1 MNSELGM
8 LLPFAAVMFVMWCGT
23 RIVLRWIDRSRVSPV
38 NAERR
43 LHERS
48 DRKTGSRKRSD
59 ILAFLL
65 TLKFRPV
72 TVLKPR
78 ASSAHAPS

>member
-8 LLPFAAVMFVMWCGT
+8 LLPFAAVMFVIWCGT

-43 LHERS
+43 LHELS
-48 DRKTGSRKRSD
+48 GILTIPKDKFATCCASNNLAIGRKRARHNE
-59 ILAFLL
+59 IVWVI
-65 TLKFRPV
+65 R
-72 TVLKPR
+72 
-78 ASSAHAPS
+78 